1 MAILKNG
8 LFGSISGKLGNT
20 VTYDLKGKT
29 VVRIIGKKSTKPPT
43 VAQLANWQGMAIVNK
58 FLKQVKLFIDIGFH
72 VVAKAEQLYPQ
83 NKAVSVI
90 KRAAL
95 TGTYPNI
102 EIDFTKVLLSMGDLP
117 GLINVAALP
126 ESNGIRFSW
135 DPQEWIG
142 WPYANDQVMLM
153 AFMPDM
159 EHAHFVLS
167 GARRRMGYDFLELP
181 PTLLAERMELYIA
194 VVSDNRM
201 RSSMSQYLGRIN

>member
-43 VAQLANWQGMAIVNK
+43 VAQLANWQGMAVVNK
-58 FLKQVKLFIDIGFH
+58 FLKQVKLFIDVGFN
-72 VVAKAEQLYPQ
+72 VVAMAEQMYPQ

-90 KRAAL
+90 KGMAL
-95 TGTYPNI
+95 TGVYPNI
-102 EIDFTKVLLSMGDLP
+102 ELDFSKVLLSTGDLP
-117 GLINVAALP
+117 GLLNVAAVP
-126 ESNGIRFSW
+126 ESNGIRFTW

-153 AFMPDM
+153 AFMPDTGS
-159 EHAHFVLS
+159 ANFVLS
-167 GARRRMGYDFLELP
+167 GAPRRMGYDFLEFP
-181 PTLLAERMELYIA
+181 PALLTERMELYIS
-194 VVSDNRM
+194 VVSDNRK
-201 RSSMSQYLGRIN
+201 RSSVSQYLGRIN